1 MERRNF
7 FKIAGLATMAG
18 LIDTHFSWAQKIT
31 EHGQKYINDEENGRL
46 LIKGAQIITMDHRN
60 TRLLGDILIQNGKI
74 EKIAEH
80 IQSENCRIIEADGKF
95 VLPGFINTHNHM
107 WEGITRGFSA
117 TMTMPEYMDW
127 LIKKIGP
134 ALTPEDVYLGT
145 LISALEQV
153 NAGVTTV
160 LDWAHATNSPEY
172 ADAGVDAL
180 QESGIRAVF
189 AYGLLGP
196 AFRYPYSEKQGG
208 KKYLEDVY
216 RMKKERLTSGDGL
229 VTLGIAT
236 TVPEHKDI
244 NKLKTEARA
253 AEELDA
259 LLTMHIGP
267 LPFRD
272 IGTMRIADLHATG
285 VINHRF
291 NFVHGNDITER
302 EFHYIK
308 DSGASLSVT
317 PEVEWQM
324 GHGVPPLLQ
333 SSQAEITLAL
343 GTDVSAS
350 VSNDMFAQMRSAYST
365 TLGMAHQK
373 AVGENKLFEQKLP
386 VTLNDILAMGTI
398 GGAKALGLDHMTGSL
413 EVGKQADIILI
424 ENKAMNMIPATDPI
438 ATIVLQAHPGNVDTV
453 IIGGRVLKEKG
464 KLLQH
469 QIDSDAMFS
478 KIQTASDRL
487 YTKSIKSQ

>member
-7 FKIAGLATMAG
+7 FKIAGMATIAG
-18 LIDTHFSWAQKIT
+18 LIDTQLGWAQKAV
-31 EHGQKYINDEENGRL
+31 EHGQKYIHDKEGDKL
-46 LIKGAQIITMDHRN
+46 LIKGAQIITMDPGN
-60 TRLLGDILIQNGKI
+60 TILLGDILIQNGKI
-74 EKIAEH
+74 KKIAKH
-80 IQSENCRIIEADGKF
+80 IQEENCRIIEADGKF

-117 TMTMPEYMDW
+117 AMTMPEYMDW

-145 LISALEQV
+145 LIAALEQI
-153 NAGVTTV
+153 NAGVTTA
-160 LDWAHATNSPEY
+160 LDWAHATNSPEF

-180 QESGIRAVF
+180 QESGIRAVY

-196 AFRYPYSEKQGG
+196 SFRYPYSDGAGG
-208 KKYLEDVY
+208 KKYLEDLY
-216 RMKKERLTSGDGL
+216 RMKKERLTSGDAL

-236 TVPEHKDI
+236 TVPENKDV
-244 NKLKTEARA
+244 NKLKTEARV

-267 LPFRD
+267 LPSRD
-272 IGTMRIADLHATG
+272 SGAMRISDLHAMG
-285 VINHRF
+285 IMNRRF
-291 NFVHGNDITER
+291 NFVHGNDITEK
-302 EFHYIK
+302 EFLYIK
-308 DSGASLSVT
+308 EAGASLSVT

-333 SSQAEITLAL
+333 SSQADIILAL

-373 AVGENKLFEQKLP
+373 AAGENKVYAHKLP
-386 VTLNDILAMGTI
+386 VALKDILAWGTV
-398 GGAKALGLDHMTGSL
+398 GGARALGLDHITGSL
-413 EVGKQADIILI
+413 EVGKQADLILI
-424 ENKAMNMIPATDPI
+424 ENKAMNMIPAIDPI
-438 ATIVLQAHPGNVDTV
+438 AAIVLQAHPGNVDTV
-453 IIGGRVLKEKG
+453 IIGGRILKEKG
-464 KLLQH
+464 KLLHH
-469 QIDSDAMFS
+469 QISSDMMLS
-478 KIQTASDRL
+478 KIQSASERL
-487 YTKSIKSQ
+487 YTKSMKS